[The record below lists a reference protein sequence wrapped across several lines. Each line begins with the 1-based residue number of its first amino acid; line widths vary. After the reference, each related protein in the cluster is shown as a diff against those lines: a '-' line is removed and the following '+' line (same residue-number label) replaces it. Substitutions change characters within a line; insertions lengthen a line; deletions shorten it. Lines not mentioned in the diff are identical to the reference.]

1 MLGLVNNNRDKIY
14 MQDKTRVE
22 FERFIFLEYKD
33 IDVKLFLI
41 NPKNNVDLNIS
52 LLQLNFD
59 SLRFYKVN
67 RCQSQ

>member
-41 NPKNNVDLNIS
+41 NPK
-52 LLQLNFD
+52 
-59 SLRFYKVN
+59 K
-67 RCQSQ
+67 

>member
-1 MLGLVNNNRDKIY
+1 MLVLVNNNRDKIY

-22 FERFIFLEYKD
+22 FERFIFPEYKD

-52 LLQLNFD
+52 LLLLNFD
-59 SLRFYKVN
+59 
-67 RCQSQ
+67 